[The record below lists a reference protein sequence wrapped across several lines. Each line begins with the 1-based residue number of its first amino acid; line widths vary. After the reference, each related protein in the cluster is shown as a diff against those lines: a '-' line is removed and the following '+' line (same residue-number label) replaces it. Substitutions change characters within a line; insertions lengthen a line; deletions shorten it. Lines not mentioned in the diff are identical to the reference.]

1 MRGRAQTR
9 GGARA
14 VAAPGP
20 ADPGAARVGEA
31 SGAASP
37 RIFGGSAG
45 ASGRTTVLRP
55 YLRPLLHAS
64 CASFF
69 VQCLGLVPSVA
80 LLLVIDRV
88 IVNSAFETLDV
99 IAVAVV
105 LAGGFELLFASARER
120 LLGRAAADAWSS
132 LSRSV
137 YRHLLYR
144 PLDAPRPAASVIP
157 AFEEVERVRAFVA
170 RLAVAHVTD
179 VVLAV
184 LFTGL
189 LLLVDVRLAAIA
201 VAGVPIYAL
210 IVLVTLPAMR
220 RRTRQASAGGE
231 HSKFVLTETVVN
243 LETVRALS
251 LEDRLGRRW
260 EAMVRAAAEVQ
271 DGVHRLAGGI
281 ANATD
286 FVQRVLTA
294 AILWYG
300 AGLVVAHEISLGQLV
315 AFNLIAMRLSAP
327 IVRAS
332 RIWPDLQRTRDA
344 LRRIEALLD
353 EPVDTG
359 AGGAVVARRPA
370 GDIRFRDVTVR
381 YPSASAPALAGV
393 DFHIAPGEF
402 VALVGASG
410 AGKSTLV
417 RALLGLCRPDRG
429 AVLVD
434 GVRIDEI
441 DGSAFR
447 SVVGVVPQQALLFTG
462 TVYDNIALGD
472 PGIGPDEVARA
483 AELAGARDFIERL
496 PDGYRTSVGE
506 RGGAL
511 SGGQRQRVALARALV
526 RDPAIL
532 VLDEATSALDY
543 EEEAS
548 FFERVERSR
557 GSRTVLA
564 ATHRLAAVAASDRIL
579 VLGGGRLVEAGPHAE
594 LLRAQ
599 GAYSAMWSRCL
610 PPHLARCA

>member
-1 MRGRAQTR
+1 MDDARGE
-9 GGARA
+9 G
-14 VAAPGP
+14 
-20 ADPGAARVGEA
+20 
-31 SGAASP
+31 SP
-37 RIFGGSAG
+37 RIFEGSTG
-45 ASGRTTVLRP
+45 APGRTTILRP
-55 YLRPLLHAS
+55 YLRPLVQAS

-99 IAVAVV
+99 IAIAVV
-105 LAGGFELLFASARER
+105 LAGGFELLFAAARER
-120 LLGRAAADAWSS
+120 LLGRAAAGAWSS

-144 PLDAPRPAASVIP
+144 PLTTPRAAASVIP
-157 AFEEVERVRAFVA
+157 AFEEVERVRAFIA

-184 LFTGL
+184 LFTAL

-201 VAGVPIYAL
+201 IAGIPIYAS

-220 RRTRQASAGGE
+220 RRTRRAAAGGE
-231 HSKFVLTETVVN
+231 HSKLVVTETVVN
-243 LETVRALS
+243 LETVRALA
-251 LEDRLGRRW
+251 LEDRLDHRW
-260 EAMVRAAAEVQ
+260 QAGVRDAAEVQ
-271 DGVHRLAGGI
+271 DGVHRLGSGI

-286 FVQRVLTA
+286 LVQRLLTA

-300 AGLVVAHEISLGQLV
+300 AGLVVAQEISLGQLV

-353 EPVDTG
+353 EPVDAG
-359 AGGAVVARRPA
+359 AGRAAVAERPA
-370 GDIRFRDVTVR
+370 GEIRFRDVTVR
-381 YPSASAPALAGV
+381 YSPAGAPALAGV
-393 DFHIAPGEF
+393 DFRIAPGEF

-434 GVRIDEI
+434 GLRVDEI
-441 DGSAFR
+441 DGPAFR

-462 TVYDNIALGD
+462 SVYDNIALGD
-472 PGIGPDEVARA
+472 PAIEADDVARA
-483 AELAGARDFIERL
+483 AELAGARDFIEQL
-496 PDGYRTSVGE
+496 PDGYRTFVGE

-532 VLDEATSALDY
+532 LLDEATSALDY

-548 FFERVERSR
+548 FFERIERSR

-579 VLGGGRLVEAGPHAE
+579 VLGGGRLVEAGTHAE
-594 LLRAQ
+594 LLRAR

>member
-1 MRGRAQTR
+1 M
-9 GGARA
+9 
-14 VAAPGP
+14 
-20 ADPGAARVGEA
+20 
-31 SGAASP
+31 
-37 RIFGGSAG
+37 
-45 ASGRTTVLRP
+45 
-55 YLRPLLHAS
+55 
-64 CASFF
+64 
-69 VQCLGLVPSVA
+69 QCLGLVPSVA

-359 AGGAVVARRPA
+359 AGGVVVARRPA

-381 YPSASAPALAGV
+381 YPAASAPALAGV

>member
-1 MRGRAQTR
+1 M
-9 GGARA
+9 
-14 VAAPGP
+14 
-20 ADPGAARVGEA
+20 
-31 SGAASP
+31 
-37 RIFGGSAG
+37 
-45 ASGRTTVLRP
+45 
-55 YLRPLLHAS
+55 
-64 CASFF
+64 
-69 VQCLGLVPSVA
+69 QCLGLVPSVA

>member
-1 MRGRAQTR
+1 M
-9 GGARA
+9 
-14 VAAPGP
+14 
-20 ADPGAARVGEA
+20 DEKKGE
-31 SGAASP
+31 GSP
-37 RIFGGSAG
+37 RIFERIAG
-45 ASGRTTVLRP
+45 APGRAAILRP
-55 YLRPLLHAS
+55 YLRPLVHAS

-69 VQCLGLVPSVA
+69 VQCLGLVPSIA

-105 LAGGFELLFASARER
+105 LAGGFEFLFATARER
-120 LLGRAAADAWSS
+120 LLGRAAAGAWSS
-132 LSRSV
+132 LSESV

-144 PLDAPRPAASVIP
+144 PLVAPRPAASVVP
-157 AFEEVERVRAFVA
+157 VFEEVERVRAFIA

-184 LFTGL
+184 LFTAL
-189 LLLVDVRLAAIA
+189 LLFLDVRLAAIA
-201 VAGVPIYAL
+201 IAGIPIYAL
-210 IVLVTLPAMR
+210 IVLAALPAMR
-220 RRTRQASAGGE
+220 GRTRRASADADR
-231 HSKFVLTETVVN
+231 SRFVVAETAVN
-243 LETVRALS
+243 LETVRALA
-251 LEDRLGRRW
+251 LENGLDHRW
-260 EAMVRAAAEVQ
+260 RAGVRDAAEVQ
-271 DGVHRLAGGI
+271 DGVHRLTGGV

-286 FVQRVLTA
+286 LVQRLIAA

-300 AGLVVAHEISLGQLV
+300 AGLVVAHEITLGQFV

-327 IVRAS
+327 IIRAS
-332 RIWPDLQRTRDA
+332 RLWPDLQRARDA

-353 EPVDTG
+353 EPTD
-359 AGGAVVARRPA
+359 GGSGRSPMGERPA
-370 GDIRFRDVTVR
+370 GEIRFQEVTVR
-381 YPSASAPALAGV
+381 YPQVAAPALDGV
-393 DFHIAPGEF
+393 DFRIAPGEF

-434 GVRIDEI
+434 GLRVDEI
-441 DGSAFR
+441 DGPAFR
-447 SVVGVVPQQALLFTG
+447 SVVGAVPQQAQLFTG
-462 TVYDNIALGD
+462 SIYDNIALGE
-472 PGIGPDEVARA
+472 PGIGPDDVARA
-483 AELAGARDFIERL
+483 AEFAGARDFIERL
-496 PDGYRTSVGE
+496 PDGYRTFVGE

-543 EEEAS
+543 EDEAA
-548 FFERVERSR
+548 FFERIERFR
-557 GSRTVLA
+557 GARTVLA

-579 VLGGGRLVEAGPHAE
+579 VLRDARLVEAGTHAE
-594 LLRAQ
+594 LLRA
-599 GAYSAMWSRCL
+599 GGVYSAMWSRWL

>member
-1 MRGRAQTR
+1 M
-9 GGARA
+9 
-14 VAAPGP
+14 
-20 ADPGAARVGEA
+20 GEA
-31 SGAASP
+31 RGAASP

-105 LAGGFELLFASARER
+105 LAGGFEFLFASARER

-220 RRTRQASAGGE
+220 RRTRRASAGGE

-243 LETVRALS
+243 LETVRALA

-260 EAMVRAAAEVQ
+260 EATVRAAAEVQ

-300 AGLVVAHEISLGQLV
+300 CGITRI
-315 AFNLIAMRLSAP
+315 LIA
-327 IVRAS
+327 
-332 RIWPDLQRTRDA
+332 
-344 LRRIEALLD
+344 
-353 EPVDTG
+353 
-359 AGGAVVARRPA
+359 PA
-370 GDIRFRDVTVR
+370 QE
-381 YPSASAPALAGV
+381 S
-393 DFHIAPGEF
+393 
-402 VALVGASG
+402 
-410 AGKSTLV
+410 
-417 RALLGLCRPDRG
+417 
-429 AVLVD
+429 
-434 GVRIDEI
+434 
-441 DGSAFR
+441 
-447 SVVGVVPQQALLFTG
+447 
-462 TVYDNIALGD
+462 
-472 PGIGPDEVARA
+472 
-483 AELAGARDFIERL
+483 
-496 PDGYRTSVGE
+496 
-506 RGGAL
+506 
-511 SGGQRQRVALARALV
+511 
-526 RDPAIL
+526 
-532 VLDEATSALDY
+532 
-543 EEEAS
+543 
-548 FFERVERSR
+548 
-557 GSRTVLA
+557 
-564 ATHRLAAVAASDRIL
+564 
-579 VLGGGRLVEAGPHAE
+579 
-594 LLRAQ
+594 
-599 GAYSAMWSRCL
+599 
-610 PPHLARCA
+610 

>member
-1 MRGRAQTR
+1 M
-9 GGARA
+9 
-14 VAAPGP
+14 
-20 ADPGAARVGEA
+20 
-31 SGAASP
+31 
-37 RIFGGSAG
+37 
-45 ASGRTTVLRP
+45 
-55 YLRPLLHAS
+55 
-64 CASFF
+64 
-69 VQCLGLVPSVA
+69 QCLGLVPSVA

-105 LAGGFELLFASARER
+105 LAGGFEFLFASARER

-220 RRTRQASAGGE
+220 RRTRRASAGGE

-243 LETVRALS
+243 LETVRALA

-260 EAMVRAAAEVQ
+260 EATVRAAAEVQ

-359 AGGAVVARRPA
+359 AGGVVVAKRPA
-370 GDIRFRDVTVR
+370 GDIRFRDVTVC

-462 TVYDNIALGD
+462 TVHDNIALGD

-548 FFERVERSR
+548 FFERIERSR

-579 VLGGGRLVEAGPHAE
+579 VLGGGRLVEAGAHAE

>member
-1 MRGRAQTR
+1 M
-9 GGARA
+9 
-14 VAAPGP
+14 
-20 ADPGAARVGEA
+20 GEA
-31 SGAASP
+31 KGAASP
-37 RIFGGSAG
+37 RIFEEPAG
-45 ASGRTTVLRP
+45 TAGRAPILRP

-69 VQCLGLVPSVA
+69 VQCLGLVPSIA

-99 IAVAVV
+99 IALGVV
-105 LAGGFELLFASARER
+105 LAGGFELLFATARDR
-120 LLGRAAADAWSS
+120 LLGRAAASAWSS
-132 LSRSV
+132 LSRRV
-137 YRHLLYR
+137 YRRLLYR
-144 PLDAPRPAASVIP
+144 PLIDPRPAAAVLP
-157 AFEEVERVRAFVA
+157 VFEEVERVRAFVA

-201 VAGVPIYAL
+201 IAGIPVYAL

-220 RRTRQASAGGE
+220 RRTRRASAGGE
-231 HSKFVLTETVVN
+231 HSKLVVTETVVN
-243 LETVRALS
+243 LETIRALA
-251 LEDRLGRRW
+251 LEDRLDRRW
-260 EAMVRAAAEVQ
+260 QAGVRAAAEVQ
-271 DGVHRLAGGI
+271 DGVHRLASDVS
-281 ANATD
+281 NATD
-286 FVQRVLTA
+286 FVQRLLTA

-300 AGLVVAHEISLGQLV
+300 AGLVVAQEITLGQLV

-353 EPVDTG
+353 EPLDDG
-359 AGGAVVARRPA
+359 AGRAVVDRRPE
-370 GDIRFRDVTVR
+370 GEIRFRGVTVR
-381 YPSASAPALAGV
+381 YPSAGAPALADV
-393 DFHIAPGEF
+393 DFRIAPGEF

-434 GVRIDEI
+434 GLRVDEI
-441 DGSAFR
+441 DGAAFR
-447 SVVGVVPQQALLFTG
+447 SVVGVVPQQALLFSG
-462 TVYDNIALGD
+462 SVYDNIALGD
-472 PGIGPDEVARA
+472 PGIGPDDVARA
-483 AELAGARDFIERL
+483 AELAGARDFVERL

-511 SGGQRQRVALARALV
+511 SGGQRQRIALARALA

-548 FFERVERSR
+548 FFERIERFR

-579 VLGGGRLVEAGPHAE
+579 VLGGGRLVETGTHAE
-594 LLRAQ
+594 LLGAR
-599 GAYSAMWSRCL
+599 GAYSAMWSQCL

>member
-1 MRGRAQTR
+1 M
-9 GGARA
+9 
-14 VAAPGP
+14 
-20 ADPGAARVGEA
+20 GEA
-31 SGAASP
+31 RGEVPP
-37 RIFGGSAG
+37 RIFGGPSA
-45 ASGRTTVLRP
+45 ASGRATILRP
-55 YLRPLLHAS
+55 YLRPLVHAS

-69 VQCLGLVPSVA
+69 VQCLGLVPPVA

-105 LAGGFELLFASARER
+105 LAGGFEFLFATARER
-120 LLGRAAADAWSS
+120 LLGRAAAGAWSS
-132 LSRSV
+132 LSQRV

-144 PLDAPRPAASVIP
+144 PLAAPRPAASVIP
-157 AFEEVERVRAFVA
+157 AFEEVERVRAFIA

-184 LFTGL
+184 LFTAL

-201 VAGVPIYAL
+201 IAGIPIYAS
-210 IVLVTLPAMR
+210 IVLVTLPAVR

-231 HSKFVLTETVVN
+231 HSKLVLTETVVN
-243 LETVRALS
+243 LETVRALA
-251 LEDRLGRRW
+251 LEDRLDRRW
-260 EAMVRAAAEVQ
+260 QAGVRSAAEVQ

-281 ANATD
+281 ANATE
-286 FVQRVLTA
+286 FVQRLLTA

-327 IVRAS
+327 IIRAS

-353 EPVDTG
+353 EPLDDG
-359 AGGAVVARRPA
+359 AGRSVVAERPA
-370 GDIRFRDVTVR
+370 GEIRFRDVTVR
-381 YPSASAPALAGV
+381 YPSVSTPALADV
-393 DFHIAPGEF
+393 DFRIAPGEF

-434 GVRIDEI
+434 GIRVDEI
-441 DGSAFR
+441 DGPGFR

-462 TVYDNIALGD
+462 SVYDNIALGD
-472 PGIGPDEVARA
+472 PGIGADDVARA
-483 AELAGARDFIERL
+483 AELAGARGFIEQL

-548 FFERVERSR
+548 FFERIDRSR

-579 VLGGGRLVEAGPHAE
+579 VLGDGRLVEAGTHAE
-594 LLRAQ
+594 LLRAR

>member
-1 MRGRAQTR
+1 MNEARGE
-9 GGARA
+9 G
-14 VAAPGP
+14 
-20 ADPGAARVGEA
+20 
-31 SGAASP
+31 SP
-37 RIFGGSAG
+37 RIFGRPGG
-45 ASGRTTVLRP
+45 APARAAILRSC
-55 YLRPLLHAS
+55 LRPLVHAS

-69 VQCLGLVPSVA
+69 VQCLGLVPSIA

-99 IAVAVV
+99 IAIAVV
-105 LAGGFELLFASARER
+105 LAGGFEFLFATARER
-120 LLGRAAADAWSS
+120 LLGRAAAGAWAS
-132 LSRSV
+132 LMERV

-144 PLDAPRPAASVIP
+144 PIVAPRPAESVVP
-157 AFEEVERVRAFVA
+157 VFDEVERIRTFIA

-184 LFTGL
+184 LFTAL
-189 LLLVDVRLAAIA
+189 LLFVDVRLAAIA
-201 VAGVPIYAL
+201 IAGIPIYAF

-220 RRTRQASAGGE
+220 RRTRQASASAEG
-231 HSKFVLTETVVN
+231 SKFVVTETVVN
-243 LETVRALS
+243 LETVRALALENS
-251 LEDRLGRRW
+251 LDRRW
-260 EAMVRAAAEVQ
+260 QAGVRDFAEVQ

-281 ANATD
+281 GNATD
-286 FVQRVLTA
+286 LVQRLLTA

-300 AGLVVAHEISLGQLV
+300 AGLVVASEISLGQLV

-344 LRRIEALLD
+344 IRRIETLLD
-353 EPVDTG
+353 EPVDDG
-359 AGGAVVARRPA
+359 AGRVVIAERPA

-381 YPSASAPALAGV
+381 YPSVSVPALDGV
-393 DFHIAPGEF
+393 DFRIAPGEF

-434 GVRIDEI
+434 GIRVDEI
-441 DGSAFR
+441 DGPAFR

-462 TVYDNIALGD
+462 SVYDNIALGD
-472 PGIGPDEVARA
+472 PEIGPDAVARA
-483 AELAGARDFIERL
+483 ADLAGAGDFIEQL
-496 PDGYRTSVGE
+496 PDGYRTFVGE

-548 FFERVERSR
+548 FFERIERFR
-557 GSRTVLA
+557 GTRTVLT

-579 VLGGGRLVEAGPHAE
+579 VLGGGRLVEAGTHAA
-594 LLRAQ
+594 LLRAG
-599 GAYSAMWSRCL
+599 GAYSAMWSRWL